1 MRVVFDSNIF
11 ISALAIPGSKAEKAI
26 ARIIE
31 GKDKLVLSKAII
43 DEILSVL
50 ARKFSR
56 NREAISRVA
65 VYLSDLGE
73 ITQPA
78 KKIKVLHDDPDNR
91 ILECSLAGK
100 ADIIVTGDS
109 EMLKLKEFHGIR
121 IISLREYLSLPT
133 GRQV

>member
-11 ISALAIPGSKAEKAI
+11 ISALVIPGSKAEKAI

-31 GKDKLVLSKAII
+31 GKDRLVLSKAII
-43 DEILSVL
+43 DEILFVL

-65 VYLSDLGE
+65 VYLSDIGE
-73 ITQPA
+73 IVQSA
-78 KKIKVLHDDPDNR
+78 KKIKILSDDPDNR

-109 EMLKLKEFHGIR
+109 EMLKLKEFQSIR
-121 IISLREYLSLPT
+121 IISLKEYLRT
-133 GRQV
+133 

>member
-11 ISALAIPGSKAEKAI
+11 ISALVIPGSKAEKAI
-26 ARIIE
+26 TRIIK
-31 GKDKLVLSKAII
+31 GKDRLVLSKAII
-43 DEILSVL
+43 NEILFVL

-73 ITQPA
+73 INQPV
-78 KKIKVLHDDPDNR
+78 KKIKVLNDDPDNR

-109 EMLKLKEFHGIR
+109 EMLKLKEFQGIR
-121 IISLREYLSLPT
+121 IISLKKYLSF
-133 GRQV
+133 

>member
-11 ISALAIPGSKAEKAI
+11 ISALVIPGSKAEKAI

-31 GKDKLVLSKAII
+31 GKDRLVLSKAII
-43 DEILSVL
+43 DEILFVL

-56 NREAISRVA
+56 NREAISHVA
-65 VYLSDLGE
+65 VYISDLGE

-78 KKIKVLHDDPDNR
+78 KKIEVLNDDPDNR

-109 EMLKLKEFHGIR
+109 EMLKLKEFQGIR
-121 IISLREYLSLPT
+121 IISLKEYLSF
-133 GRQV
+133 

>member
-11 ISALAIPGSKAEKAI
+11 ISALVIPGSKAEKAI

-31 GKDKLVLSKAII
+31 GKDRLVLSKAII
-43 DEILSVL
+43 DEILFVL

-65 VYLSDLGE
+65 VYLSDIGE
-73 ITQPA
+73 IVQPA
-78 KKIKVLHDDPDNR
+78 KKIKILSDDPDNR

-109 EMLKLKEFHGIR
+109 EMLKLKEFQGIR
-121 IISLREYLSLPT
+121 IISLKEYLSF
-133 GRQV
+133 

>member
-26 ARIIE
+26 ARIID
-31 GKDKLVLSKAII
+31 GKDRLVLSKAII
-43 DEILSVL
+43 DEILVIL

-73 ITQPA
+73 IAQPA
-78 KKIKVLHDDPDNR
+78 KKIKILSDDPDNR

-100 ADIIVTGDS
+100 ADIIVTGDN
-109 EMLKLKEFHGIR
+109 EMLKLKEFQGIR
-121 IISLREYLSLPT
+121 ILSLKEYLRT
-133 GRQV
+133 